1 MAGRN
6 TKGQIVNRTGL
17 SDVFGVALNTIDS
30 WVRQGCPVVQ
40 RGAGRGQQWQFNTA
54 DVSQWLQEKR
64 VAEATG
70 NTQADEAELKRRK
83 LQAETS
89 QEELKLAKAMGEVA
103 LIADFE
109 RAQAAMFAQ
118 IRTNVMNV
126 AQRVVTQLLGV
137 TDEMVFKEKLRDEL
151 ALALEVAAEFDP
163 DADDLEGDDDAE
175 QL

>member
-137 TDEMVFKEKLRDEL
+137 TDEMVFKEKLREEL

-163 DADDLEGDDDAE
+163 DADDLEDADDAE